1 MMQPIKSLDELRAK
15 AATDP
20 EYDALAVVASSNL
33 GGPRD
38 TLEKALEFL
47 GDCTDVPGEKWVVEE
62 VNYVIDMVPEELE
75 RIRRGK
81 I

>member
-38 TLEKALEFL
+38 TLENALQFL
-47 GDCTDVPGEKWVVEE
+47 DDCCDVPGEQWVVEE
-62 VNYVIDMVPEELE
+62 VNFVIDLVPEELE